1 MLPSDGQPIRR
12 RFAVSILVAVSARLT
27 LFFGSM
33 VLPIPNEKG
42 LPISP
47 LTANTALDLQ
57 YYQWIR
63 NWYFSDH
70 SFLLERFY
78 HEFAHSQGAKFFLP
92 GPLYPAFLHVF
103 DYGPDNALP
112 LSTLYLI
119 LSIALAVAWLW
130 WLNRNRVGGFWLLVF
145 AVFPT
150 PFWFMLNV
158 STDLLFA
165 ASVGAF
171 WLLWFNGHE
180 KSMQRMVGITLV
192 VVIAALLRPNA
203 LSLPLYL
210 CIDLLIW
217 GVALQA
223 SPQVRIRSIFFAVI
237 VVTLTIPFAIFYLPY
252 FYSISEAG
260 ATSSVGY
267 FGLLPKQYLDG
278 LWPDLPSVFDLGLSW
293 LGLLAAKV
301 FYLNGLRPSFG
312 DAMTPLV
319 FLRILPGIITLPG
332 LIWLMFRA
340 SCQVRFFVVVFLVPV
355 ILGISQ
361 DRYILPIQPVLFFY
375 GTKAWTEIGQ
385 LSLRVRKLIA

>member
-1 MLPSDGQPIRR
+1 MLSFGGQPIRR
-12 RFAVSILVAVSARLT
+12 LFAVSILVAVSARLV
-27 LFFGSM
+27 LFFGTM

-57 YYQWIR
+57 YYQWFR
-63 NWYFSDH
+63 NWYFGDH
-70 SFLLERFY
+70 SFLIERLFPD
-78 HEFAHSQGAKFFLP
+78 FAHFQGAKPFFP

-103 DYGPDNALP
+103 DYGPDNSLP
-112 LSTLYLI
+112 LSILFLI
-119 LSIALAVAWLW
+119 LSITLVVAWLW
-130 WLNRNRVGGFWLLVF
+130 WLNRNKVGDIWLLVF
-145 AVFPT
+145 AVLPT

-171 WLLWFNGHE
+171 WLLWFNGRE
-180 KSMQRMVGITLV
+180 KTIQQMVVIAVV

-203 LSLPLYL
+203 LSLPIYL
-210 CIDLLIW
+210 CVDLLIW
-217 GVALQA
+217 EVALQSSRQA
-223 SPQVRIRSIFFAVI
+223 RIRAVI
-237 VVTLTIPFAIFYLPY
+237 FTAIIVTSTIPFAIFYLPY

-260 ATSSVGY
+260 AISSLGY

-278 LWPDLPSVFDLGLSW
+278 LWPVLPRVFDISLSW
-293 LGLLAAKV
+293 LSLLAAKV

-312 DAMTPLV
+312 DAMAPLV
-319 FLRILPGIITLPG
+319 FLRILPGFITLPG
-332 LIWLMFRA
+332 LIWLLFRA
-340 SCQVRFFVVVFLVPV
+340 SWQVRFFVVAFLAPV

-375 GTKAWTEIGQ
+375 GTKAWKEIAQ
-385 LSLRVRKLIA
+385 FSLRIRTLVP